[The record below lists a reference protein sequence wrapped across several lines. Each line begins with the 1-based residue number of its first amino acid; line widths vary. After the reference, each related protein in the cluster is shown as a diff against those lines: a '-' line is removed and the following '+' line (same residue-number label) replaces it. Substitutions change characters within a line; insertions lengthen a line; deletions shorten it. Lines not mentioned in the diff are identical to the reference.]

1 MACPVSASLKSRERQ
16 RPNHLIGGG
25 FGRRLDVDG
34 NILAIKIAKQ
44 VDGPVKVVWSRE
56 EDIQH
61 DMYRPSYYD
70 RLSAGLDANG
80 KLVAWTHCVSGSSV
94 FARYSRA
101 CSRTVLTLTPWRAR
115 RSRPMPSRTFTSTM
129 FESTEPTSGKFF
141 QLAAYDSVDIKHCL
155 ALAADGPLAPERLM
169 TRANH
174 NNCRRL
180 WPRTRHA
187 MSC

>member
-61 DMYRPSYYD
+61 DMYRPSYYPPVGRARCERQARGVDPLCIRLFGLRPLQPRMFKDGLDPDTVEGAAEPPYAISNIHVDYVRVD
-70 RLSAGLDANG
+70 RTDQRQILSACGL
-80 KLVAWTHCVSGSSV
+80 
-94 FARYSRA
+94 
-101 CSRTVLTLTPWRAR
+101 
-115 RSRPMPSRTFTSTM
+115 
-129 FESTEPTSGKFF
+129 
-141 QLAAYDSVDIKHCL
+141 
-155 ALAADGPLAPERLM
+155 
-169 TRANH
+169 
-174 NNCRRL
+174 
-180 WPRTRHA
+180 
-187 MSC
+187 

>member
-61 DMYRPSYYD
+61 DMYRPSYYPPVGRARCERQARGVD
-70 RLSAGLDANG
+70 PLCIRLFGLRPLQPRMFKDGLD
-80 KLVAWTHCVSGSSV
+80 
-94 FARYSRA
+94 
-101 CSRTVLTLTPWRAR
+101 P
-115 RSRPMPSRTFTSTM
+115 RTFTSTM